1 MLSDKTRFYLLVMG
15 QHLDQDVLVLVAEAV
30 ARTLSLSGYQLGE
43 TNGLPIPSS
52 TASLLETN
60 WRAARSMRAPSL
72 SFMVGLLVAL
82 EELELAPTFLAGA
95 GARARGAGGRLV
107 GGLDGAAG
115 TDAIACAFF
124 FDLDLDFFPM
134 LDGILLAVVFVVE
147 GPAGSGTAAS
157 SMCQTFGI

>member
-1 MLSDKTRFYLLVMG
+1 M
-15 QHLDQDVLVLVAEAV
+15 
-30 ARTLSLSGYQLGE
+30 
-43 TNGLPIPSS
+43 
-52 TASLLETN
+52 
-60 WRAARSMRAPSL
+60 
-72 SFMVGLLVAL
+72 GLLVAL

-134 LDGILLAVVFVVE
+134 LDGMLREVVFVVE
-147 GPAGSGTAAS
+147 GVWCGGVS
-157 SMCQTFGI
+157 SSFRHVPNFWYGFVTSFYYLICLHN